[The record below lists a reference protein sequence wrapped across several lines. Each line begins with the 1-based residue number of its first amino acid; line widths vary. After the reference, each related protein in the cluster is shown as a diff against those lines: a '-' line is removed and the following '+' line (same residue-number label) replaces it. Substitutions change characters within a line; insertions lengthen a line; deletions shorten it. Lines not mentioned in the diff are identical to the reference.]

1 MLFDKLFMTILV
13 IAAALPKRMSFGFTS
28 LSILDLI
35 IFFGFIAFGFRA
47 LFSKIRIGDN
57 RIFILL
63 MVPFTISILSVLWA
77 RNPLLTLEYIT
88 KLAIGLM
95 AYLLPVNYLRNA
107 SLRFMKFLWVVFS
120 LGLLAGP
127 LGFLLGV
134 QGFEFYSFDP
144 NVHADAL
151 FGAYAR
157 LSHPFIGVSNDFA
170 PILEFTS
177 LLLFGLG
184 IISKSKTLIC
194 FGWLLLLA
202 LFLTLSRG
210 VLLSFFLGVTLLAF
224 YYSFNLF
231 SISIKKIFR
240 ALIGVTV
247 ISFLIVFI
255 LFQYR
260 VEFGGRNII
269 FVDFVFGERLS
280 GQNLD
285 ARLIRFNF
293 IYNLILENSLLGLV
307 GGNFAPFSTNSQS
320 AVPAAHNAFLQNILF
335 FGLFFGLLVNLSYI
349 GLLLRFISLS
359 SSYKKLRVFTTF
371 AATGFFILLL
381 SMLTQ
386 TFMEATIPRILI
398 LFMLGLFTATFS
410 ILKRSYPVSTFEMVF

>member
-1 MLFDKLFMTILV
+1 MLFDKLFMIILV
-13 IAAALPKRMSFGFTS
+13 IAAALPKRMSIGFTS

-35 IFFGFIAFGFRA
+35 IFIGFITLAFRV

-57 RIFILL
+57 RIFIFLIL
-63 MVPFTISILSVLWA
+63 PLTISILSLLWA
-77 RNPLLTLEYIT
+77 RNPLLTFEYIT

-107 SLRFMKFLWVVFS
+107 SLRFMKFLWIVFS

-134 QGFEFYSFDP
+134 QGFEFYGFDS
-144 NVHADAL
+144 NIHVDAL

-177 LLLFGLG
+177 LLLFGFG
-184 IISKSKTLIC
+184 MISKSKTLIC

-224 YYSFNLF
+224 YYSLNLF

-240 ALIGVTV
+240 VLIGVAV
-247 ISFLIVFI
+247 ISFLFAFI

-260 VEFGGRNII
+260 VEFGGRNILL
-269 FVDFVFGERLS
+269 VDYVFGERLS
-280 GQNLD
+280 TRSVD
-285 ARLIRFNF
+285 TRLIRLNF
-293 IYNLILENSLLGLV
+293 IYDLILENFLFGLG
-307 GGNFAPFSTNSQS
+307 GGNFTPFATYGQS
-320 AVPAAHNAFLQNILF
+320 EVPAAHNAFLQNILF
-335 FGLFFGLLVNLSYI
+335 FGLFFGLLINLSYL
-349 GLLLRFISLS
+349 GLLFRFISLS
-359 SSYKKLRVFTTF
+359 SSYKKLRIFTTF

-381 SMLTQ
+381 SMLSQ
-386 TFMEATIPRILI
+386 TFMEATVPRILV
-398 LFMLGLFTATFS
+398 LFILGLFTATFAV
-410 ILKRSYPVSTFEMVF
+410 LKRSYPVFTLKMVF